1 MKQQNNS
8 GPLPWLLLA
17 VPVLWA
23 GAALASGYR
32 ESMTVFDL
40 MGRFS
45 IILER
50 PFDIRWT
57 PYTLKFMLV
66 GLVLYAFAVT
76 LYFSSRQNKR
86 PGEEHG
92 SAHWGNVHTLN
103 LKYRDKDPH
112 NNVILT
118 QNLRMSLNGRKHLRN
133 LLQIVVGGSGSG
145 KTRYV
150 VKPNLYEAN
159 ASYIATD
166 PKGGATRS

>member
-1 MKQQNNS
+1 MVV
-8 GPLPWLLLA
+8 A
-17 VPVLWA
+17 
-23 GAALASGYR
+23 
-32 ESMTVFDL
+32 
-40 MGRFS
+40 
-45 IILER
+45 
-50 PFDIRWT
+50 
-57 PYTLKFMLV
+57 
-66 GLVLYAFAVT
+66 LVLYAFAVT
-76 LYFSSRQNKR
+76 LYFSSKQNKR

-166 PKGGATRS
+166 PKGGATCS

>member
-1 MKQQNNS
+1 MSSKGERNPPAT
-8 GPLPWLLLA
+8 GLRP
-17 VPVLWA
+17 
-23 GAALASGYR
+23 AALPPFTR
-32 ESMTVFDL
+32 R
-40 MGRFS
+40 RFS

-57 PYTLKFMLV
+57 PYTLKFMV
-66 GLVLYAFAVT
+66 VALVLYAFAVT

>member
-17 VPVLWA
+17 VPVLWV
-23 GAALASGYR
+23 GAALASGYQ
-32 ESMTVFDL
+32 EDMTIFDL
-40 MGRFS
+40 MGCFS

-57 PYTLKFMLV
+57 PYTLKIMV
-66 GLVLYAFAVT
+66 VALVLYAFAVT

-150 VKPNLYEAN
+150 VKPS
-159 ASYIATD
+159 ASVRAE
-166 PKGGATRS
+166 